1 MNHDIL
7 KQVIYDQQNIIRS
20 AHIIPRDYTF
30 EPGLRYVVVGLRRT
44 GKSTLLYKRVQE
56 LVDEGVSWDQIIY
69 INFEDE
75 RLTEFQLQD
84 FNDIV
89 RTAAELSDLKH
100 YYFFD
105 EIQNIKGWERFARRL
120 ADQLQQVYITG
131 SNAEMLSS
139 EMIARLGGRYM
150 ITEVMPYSFAEYLD
164 ALGIPHTG
172 SALYAADSLGQIQA
186 ASGDYLHEGGL
197 PETVGLQNSR
207 LYREIIYKKV
217 LESDIALRHQI
228 RKVDSLRTLI
238 KKVAETITSEVTTA
252 TLRKA
257 VIASGKKLTADA
269 AADYLQYAEDAYL
282 LFRTQNYIAHFAER
296 ESTPRWYFG
305 DNGILELFLYKKDSL
320 LLENMVAL
328 ALLRRF
334 GNEHIFYFKSSKT
347 GIDIDFYIPE
357 ASWAIQACFMLDGNS
372 YERETKSLIKLA
384 QDSHLSPERSTIVT
398 FADSERTLEIDGME
412 IEVLPLWKFLLEG

>member
-7 KQVIYDQQNIIRS
+7 KQVIYDQQIVIRTV
-20 AHIIPRDYTF
+20 HIIPRDYIL
-30 EPGLRYVVVGLRRT
+30 EPGLRYVVVGLRRA

-56 LVDEGVSWDQIIY
+56 LVEEGVSWDQIIY

-89 RTAAELSDLKH
+89 RTAAELSDQKH

-105 EIQNIKGWERFARRL
+105 EIQNIEGWERFARRL

-131 SNAEMLSS
+131 SNAEMLSN
-139 EMIARLGGRYM
+139 EMAARLGGRFM
-150 ITEVMPYSFAEYLD
+150 IAEVMPYSFAEYLD
-164 ALGIPHTG
+164 ARDIPHSG

-186 ASGDYLHEGGL
+186 AAGAYLHEGGL
-197 PETVGLQNSR
+197 PETVGLPNSR
-207 LYREIIYKKV
+207 PYREIIYQKV
-217 LESDIALRHQI
+217 LESDIAIRHQI

-252 TLRKA
+252 TLRNA
-257 VIASGKKLTADA
+257 VAASGKKLTADA

-305 DNGILELFLYKKDSL
+305 DNGILDLFLYNKDSL
-320 LLENMVAL
+320 LLENAVAL
-328 ALLRRF
+328 ALLRRY
-334 GNEHIFYFKSSKT
+334 GKDHIFYFKSSKT

-357 ASWAIQACFMLDGNS
+357 ASWAIQVCYMLDGS
-372 YERETKSLIKLA
+372 SFERETKSLAELTQDAHLA
-384 QDSHLSPERSTIVT
+384 PERSTIVT
-398 FADSERTLEIDGME
+398 FADSERTSSVDDTE